1 MRKFLTKY
9 SAAGTFDMTRLTISA
24 THLLGSDVTNRC
36 TWSGITS
43 IVSMSTPYCCAV
55 AYRTCLSR
63 CSRLRAIGSHRR
75 RTERRY
81 CRTAGTNGSAGNRAS
96 RRALPER
103 KTPGRS
109 YPAGGAHSGSRRSW
123 PVRAILLPA
132 SALVAVVDALAANFP
147 SIAPFLKGSVVEE
160 LVLEKPNLGLVGV
173 QAVFVGEAHK
183 QEYTKSIGLRQTKS
197 EDARIC
203 KRRPHSPVT

>member
-9 SAAGTFDMTRLTISA
+9 SAAGTFDTVDNCCHTSSR
-24 THLLGSDVTNRC
+24 VRC
-36 TWSGITS
+36 DKQMYVVWHHFHSLDEQ
-43 IVSMSTPYCCAV
+43 PYCCAV

-132 SALVAVVDALAANFP
+132 SALVVVVDALAANFP

-160 LVLEKPNLGLVGV
+160 LVLEKPNLGLVRV
-173 QAVFVGEAHK
+173 QV
-183 QEYTKSIGLRQTKS
+183 
-197 EDARIC
+197 C
-203 KRRPHSPVT
+203 RRSA